1 MPWVKQSLFRSS
13 GALRVSSMD
22 LLLLCGFPGLTNK
35 LSSKHVTHWKEYMRE
50 FKYSTFHSFW
60 KWTLS
65 CITFR
70 GEVVIDKCS
79 FHKVISTLLFKFA
92 LPMLLFLLN
101 RLIQKMKTLGY
112 ILGNPLLT
120 CFFIPYPFF
129 HFLLFKMLQ
138 ESWDFF
144 IAIPFKIHFQNLLR
158 EDLMESFSSSVG
170 GS

>member
-1 MPWVKQSLFRSS
+1 MQETQQRWVWCWVGKIPLNMKWKPVPVF
-13 GALRVSSMD
+13 
-22 LLLLCGFPGLTNK
+22 LLGKFQ
-35 LSSKHVTHWKEYMRE
+35 
-50 FKYSTFHSFW
+50 YSTFHSFW

-112 ILGNPLLT
+112 ILGNPLLK